1 MSDSP
6 VIVVTGASSGIG
18 AATARLFGRQG
29 YRVVLAA
36 RRLDRLEALA
46 NEIRA
51 DEGEVLPVATDV
63 TQLQQIQ
70 NLVDSSIAQYGQI
83 DVLFNNAGLGRSR
96 PLDVME
102 PEAEIELQLR
112 VNVSGV
118 IQTTRAVLPHMIQ
131 RRRGHIINMSSIAGL
146 MGTPNLSVY
155 SASKFSV
162 RGFSEALRREVRKD
176 GIHISTV
183 YSGAVA
189 TEFAEQSGIT
199 GKSVKSG
206 IKTPRAL
213 TLTAEDVARRV
224 LTLVDHPRRAVIVPR
239 PMRALT
245 TLNAL
250 FPGLFD
256 WFLGRKFAKSE
267 RER

>member
-199 GKSVKSG
+199 GKSGKSG
-206 IKTPRAL
+206 IKTPKAL
-213 TLTAEDVARRV
+213 RLTAEDVARRV
-224 LTLVDHPRRAVIVPR
+224 LSLVDHPRRAVIVPR

-245 TLNAL
+245 SLNTLL
-250 FPGLFD
+250 PGLFD
-256 WFLGRKFAKSE
+256 WLIGRRFTRSE
-267 RER
+267 REK